1 MPAPTNR
8 RRMNHVVALWRQ
20 TIRFGRFVVPI
31 QDDAWSRL
39 ARLRFKSSG
48 DECHRRSLSWN
59 AVSPGARLCRN
70 KRNGRD
76 KPGHDKHT
84 DDRRGARLAANGR
97 GLSPG
102 PADRSHLSAVSASA
116 EELIAAIGFEPRH
129 TRSTWH
135 LEPFQNLSGSR
146 IDAPHIALVT
156 FPGAVP
162 ELAVDPGDPGDDAVR
177 LDGAKDRARLG
188 IDLVDLAVPMLAHPE
203 RPFGPRQPR
212 VTAAAGRRDRGHH
225 TAGLRVDFLDAIL
238 GDLKQVLAV
247 EGGSRMR
254 GDIDRAHHR
263 SARRIEGVQPVSG
276 RKPDV
281 PTVKRDPMDLVGIRK
296 GSILAE
302 DFGCRSFHASIL
314 VTGQW
319 TGE

>member
-1 MPAPTNR
+1 MSSRYGLRPSGSGVSLSHSNTMHGRGSPACGS
-8 RRMNHVVALWRQ
+8 NHHATSAIGGCYRG
-20 TIRFGRFVVPI
+20 TGY
-31 QDDAWSRL
+31 RL
-39 ARLRFKSSG
+39 AA
-48 DECHRRSLSWN
+48 H
-59 AVSPGARLCRN
+59 SPA
-70 KRNGRD
+70 KIADMARD
-76 KPGHDKHT
+76 KPGHDKHIWRWK
-84 DDRRGARLAANGR
+84 DNALAAAGR

-102 PADRSHLSAVSASA
+102 SADRSHLPGASASA
-116 EELIAAIGFEPRH
+116 EELVAAIGLEPRH

-135 LEPFQNLSGSR
+135 LEPLQDLSGSR

-188 IDLVDLAVPMLAHPE
+188 IDLMDLAVPMLAYPE

-225 TAGLRVDFLDAIL
+225 AAGLRIDLLDAIL

-247 EGGSRMR
+247 EGRSRMR

-263 SARRIEGVQPVSG
+263 SARRIEGVQPVSR

-281 PTVKRDPMDLVGIRK
+281 AAVKRDPMDLVGIRE

-302 DFGCRSFHASIL
+302 DVGCSSFHASIL